1 MNIKKYNKIN
11 SINLTLNEF
20 FKKKYLL
27 TNNLYN
33 DLEGLWS
40 FTLENDA
47 NKISKIILN
56 EFGSNSI
63 IIDNTAGLGGN
74 TISFSYY
81 FKYVISIEYDNNRF
95 NLLKNNINYLNLSNI
110 YLINDNC
117 INIFNKNFMNN
128 KIFIYF
134 FDPPWGGPNYKKL
147 TNLKLNLSSYT
158 LKNIISLIKHNSNN
172 KKSIIFKLPKNY
184 DLSEFSKYNYKI
196 YKINNYLLII
206 IYC

>member
-11 SINLTLNEF
+11 SINLTINEF
-20 FKKKYLL
+20 LKKNYLL

-47 NKISKIILN
+47 KKISKILLN
-56 EFGSNSI
+56 EFGNNSI

-74 TISFSYY
+74 TISFSNY

-117 INIFNKNFMNN
+117 INIFNKNFVNN
-128 KIFIYF
+128 KIIIYF

>member
-11 SINLTLNEF
+11 SINLTINEF
-20 FKKKYLL
+20 LKKNYLL

-47 NKISKIILN
+47 KKISKIILN
-56 EFGSNSI
+56 EFGNNSI

-110 YLINDNC
+110 YLINNNC
-117 INIFNKNFMNN
+117 INIFNRNFINN
-128 KIFIYF
+128 EMIIYF

-158 LKNIISLIKHNSNN
+158 LKNIISLLKHNINN

-184 DLSEFSKYNYKI
+184 DLAEFSKYNYKI